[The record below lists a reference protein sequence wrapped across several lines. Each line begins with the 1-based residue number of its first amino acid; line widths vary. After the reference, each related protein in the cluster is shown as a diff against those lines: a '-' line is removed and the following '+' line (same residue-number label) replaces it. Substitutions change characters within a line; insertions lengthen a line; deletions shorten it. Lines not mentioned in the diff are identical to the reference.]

1 MTGTQRLYRLTHN
14 TLTRLQPPP
23 PKALSKPHSVINL
36 ESLTRF
42 AARILLHEYETVP
55 LPLDDLRPKLTSKEV
70 TKKCNLPEWEARLSG
85 RKHPL
90 NSSDDQEFADR
101 DQEQEKVKELPPLPT
116 SKAGVIYVS
125 TTSATT
131 GHDHERNTNNRAT
144 TTATSPPPP
153 LEGEEGGEKITSFL
167 FARYEPTIPELQI
180 RLKTDLLPPPPKPS
194 GHSLFSEEDPDALT
208 SVPSRIQH
216 LIEQRGV
223 TRIWIC
229 GTDPGYRRHHQM
241 TTNLRLLEQEV
252 LQWKTRETRQ
262 GSEKQE
268 SGKEEGCVSGIV
280 TTHTVPLRFPGMVQ
294 FLLKSGFKGG
304 DRIKTSEDKVF
315 YWKEIK

>member
-14 TLTRLQPPP
+14 ALTKLHPPP
-23 PKALSKPHSVINL
+23 PKSLSNPHSLINL

-42 AARILLHEYETVP
+42 AAGVLLHEHETVP
-55 LPLDDLRPKLTSKEV
+55 LPSDDLTPKLTPKEV
-70 TKKCNLPEWEARLSG
+70 TKKCNLPEWEAKLSG

-90 NSSDDQEFADR
+90 NSSEDQEPAGQG
-101 DQEQEKVKELPPLPT
+101 QEQEKVKELPPLPT
-116 SKAGVIYVS
+116 SRAGVIYIS

-131 GHDHERNTNNRAT
+131 DRDQERNTDSRT
-144 TTATSPPPP
+144 ITTATSPPSS
-153 LEGEEGGEKITSFL
+153 EGKGGEKIISFL
-167 FARYEPTIPELQI
+167 FARYEPTIPELQP
-180 RLKTDLLPPPPKPS
+180 RLKTDLFLPPPKPS
-194 GHSLFSEEDPDALT
+194 SHSLFSEEDPDALT

-216 LIEQRGV
+216 LVEQRGV

-229 GTDPGYRRHHQM
+229 GTDPGYRRHRQM
-241 TTNLRLLEQEV
+241 ATNLRLLEQEV
-252 LQWKTRETRQ
+252 LQWKTRQ
-262 GSEKQE
+262 DAEKQE
-268 SGKEEGCVSGIV
+268 SGKEEGRVSGLV
-280 TTHTVPLRFPGMVQ
+280 TAHTVPLRFPGMVQ

>member
-42 AARILLHEYETVP
+42 AAGILLHENETVP
-55 LPLDDLRPKLTSKEV
+55 LPLDDLTPKLTSKDV
-70 TKKCNLPEWEARLSG
+70 TKKS
-85 RKHPL
+85 
-90 NSSDDQEFADR
+90 
-101 DQEQEKVKELPPLPT
+101 
-116 SKAGVIYVS
+116 GVIYVS

-131 GHDHERNTNNRAT
+131 GHDQERNTNNRAT

-194 GHSLFSEEDPDALT
+194 GHSLFSEEDPNALT

-280 TTHTVPLRFPGMVQ
+280 TAHTVPLRFPGMVQ

>member
-14 TLTRLQPPP
+14 TLTKLHPPP
-23 PKALSKPHSVINL
+23 PKALSNPHSLINL

-42 AARILLHEYETVP
+42 AAGILLLEQETVL
-55 LPLDDLRPKLTSKEV
+55 LPSDDLTPKLTSKEV
-70 TKKCNLPEWEARLSG
+70 TKKCNLPEWEAKLSG

-90 NSSDDQEFADR
+90 NSSN

-116 SKAGVIYVS
+116 SRAGVIYAS
-125 TTSATT
+125 TTSVTT
-131 GHDHERNTNNRAT
+131 DHDQESNTDNRTNT
-144 TTATSPPPP
+144 TSTSSPPS
-153 LEGEEGGEKITSFL
+153 EGEEGEKITSIL
-167 FARYEPTIPELQI
+167 FAHYEPTINELQS

-208 SVPSRIQH
+208 SVLSRIQH

-241 TTNLRLLEQEV
+241 ATNLRLLEQEV
-252 LQWKTRETRQ
+252 LQWKKRETRK

-268 SGKEEGCVSGIV
+268 GRKEEEKGCVSGVV
-280 TTHTVPLRFPGMVQ
+280 TAHTVPLRFPGMVQ